1 MSIPVWSYL
10 QEYESM
16 REEFL
21 QAVDGVF
28 SSGKLILG
36 PNVEAFE
43 NEFSAYC
50 GTAHGVG
57 LDNGTNALTLALLA
71 AGLEPG
77 GQVITTSNTAV
88 PTVAAIVNAGGVP
101 CFCDIVPETY
111 LMDPA
116 CLEAAITPK
125 TAAIVP
131 VHLYGQMVD
140 MEAVNGVASK
150 HGLLVVEDC
159 AQAHGATRHGNKAGS
174 VSKASAFSF
183 YPTKLLGAYGDGGMA
198 LTNDPAVEA
207 KLRRLRFY
215 GMEKTYYSLEEGYNS
230 RLDEVHAAMLRI
242 KLRGLDAA
250 IARRRRIA
258 ARYDEALA
266 DSPYTRPATAPGNE
280 HAYYLYV
287 VRHPD
292 RDRIVAQLKLRDI
305 LLNVSYPWPIHIMP
319 PYAHLGYAP
328 GTLPNTEAAA
338 ASIFSLPMYPEL
350 KPQEQEEVIEALLQL
365 A

>member
-1 MSIPVWSYL
+1 MTIPVWGYL
-10 QEYESM
+10 DEYESL

-21 QAVDGVF
+21 QAVDSVF

-43 NEFSAYC
+43 KEFAAYC
-50 GTAHGVG
+50 GTSHGVG

-71 AGLEPG
+71 AGLKPG
-77 GQVITTSNTAV
+77 GEVVTTSNTAV
-88 PTVAAIVNAGGVP
+88 PTVAAIVNAGGVTR
-101 CFCDIVPETY
+101 FCDIDPRTY

-116 CLEAAITPK
+116 RLEAAVTPK

-140 MEAVNGVASK
+140 MEAVNAVAKK

-174 VSKASAFSF
+174 LSSASAFSF

-198 LTNDPAVEA
+198 LTNDPGVEA

-215 GMEKTYYSLEEGYNS
+215 GMEKTYYSLEQGYNS

-242 KLRGLDAA
+242 KLKGLDAA
-250 IARRRRIA
+250 IARRRKIA

-266 DSPYTRPATAPGNE
+266 DSPYVLPATAPGNE

-287 VRHPD
+287 VRHQE
-292 RDRIVAQLKLRDI
+292 RDRIMEQLKLKGI
-305 LLNVSYPWPIHIMP
+305 LLNISYPWPIHTMP
-319 PYAHLGYAP
+319 GYAHLGYPTGA
-328 GTLPNTEAAA
+328 LPHTEAAA
-338 ASIFSLPMYPEL
+338 KCIFSLPMYPGL
-350 KPQEQEEVIEALLQL
+350 TPSEQEEVIDALLQL

>member
-1 MSIPVWSYL
+1 MTIPVWGYL
-10 QEYESM
+10 DEYESM
-16 REEFL
+16 RQEFL

-43 NEFSAYC
+43 KEFAAYC

-57 LDNGTNALTLALLA
+57 LDNGTNALTLALRA

-77 GQVITTSNTAV
+77 GEVITTSNTAV

-101 CFCDIVPETY
+101 RFCDIDPGTY
-111 LMDPA
+111 LMDPV
-116 CLEAAITPK
+116 CLEAAVTTK

-140 MEAVNGVASK
+140 MEAVNAVASK
-150 HGLLVVEDC
+150 HCLLVVEDC

-174 VSKASAFSF
+174 VSNASAFSF

-198 LTNDPAVEA
+198 LTNDPTVDA

-242 KLRGLDAA
+242 KLKGLDAS
-250 IARRRRIA
+250 IARRREIA
-258 ARYDEALA
+258 VRYDEALS
-266 DSPYTRPATAPGNE
+266 DSPYFLPATAPGNE

-287 VRHPD
+287 VRHPE
-292 RDRIVAQLKLRDI
+292 RDRILEQLKLKGI
-305 LLNVSYPWPIHIMP
+305 LLNVSYPWPIHTMP
-319 PYAHLGYAP
+319 GYAHLGYVQGA
-328 GTLPNTEAAA
+328 LPCTEAAA
-338 ASIFSLPMYPEL
+338 TEIFSLPMYPGL
-350 KPQEQEEVIEALLQL
+350 KPREQEEVIAALLQL